1 MTTTKIFVI
10 LDRSGSMESCR
21 SDTIGGFNSFVRQ
34 QKELKADNAFL
45 SFYQFDNDYSIIYEN
60 KKIEEVE
67 PLTDATFVPR
77 GGTALLDAIGRTVNG
92 ITANDGENVIVVIIT
107 DGEENSSREF
117 NKTTVNQL
125 ISQKKEKGWE
135 FIFLGA
141 NQDAIKE
148 AAVLGINS
156 NSSLTYSTEAAQEA
170 FTSVS
175 SAISRSRSTPMKEQ
189 KNISFTPEERQKS
202 MGK

>member
-21 SDTIGGFNSFVRQ
+21 SDTIGGFNSFVGQ
-34 QKELKADNAFL
+34 QKELKTDNAFL
-45 SFYQFDNDYSIIYEN
+45 SFYQFDNNYSIIYEN
-60 KKIEEVE
+60 KKIEQVE
-67 PLTDATFVPR
+67 PLTEATFVPR

-117 NKTTVNQL
+117 NKTTINQL
-125 ISQKKEKGWE
+125 IGQKKEKGWE

-156 NSSLTYSTEAAQEA
+156 NSSLTYATEAAQEA

-175 SAISRSRSTPMKEQ
+175 SAISRSRSTPIKEQ

>member
-10 LDRSGSMESCR
+10 LDRSGSMECCR

-125 ISQKKEKGWE
+125 IGQKKEKGWE

-156 NSSLTYSTEAAQEA
+156 NSSLTYATEAAQEA

-175 SAISRSRSTPMKEQ
+175 SAISRSRSTPMK
-189 KNISFTPEERQKS
+189 NISFTPEERQKS